1 MTTLREAL
9 STTGLTPDDTTA
21 TITGVNTTAG
31 TVDLDLGGGQ
41 LMPGV
46 RVLSAAFPSAPSIG
60 QLVAVMRYPSGQR
73 IVLGPVAATL
83 AAPSFRSELAIPWT
97 VLPATAGGTANPL
110 VVSAVSSRSWRPLD
124 GWSRPDIYQGAYSA
138 GNTYWEGLAFH
149 GAGAFSAL
157 TGRTCQRFRVRL
169 ARINEGGN
177 SSWTR
182 LWVAMHA
189 HATQPTDR
197 PLWVTSATSTEP
209 DGSVI
214 QLERNTSDVFDLP
227 PAWGQML
234 INGTAAGV
242 GLLRLAAGN
251 GEYSISPAV
260 ATDPAMMQIT
270 LDWS

>member
-1 MTTLREAL
+1 VSLADAL
-9 STTGLTPDDTTA
+9 SSDPRALIVPARVDVVSTD
-21 TITGVNTTAG
+21 G
-31 TVDLDLGGGQ
+31 TVDLDMGGGAIVKA
-41 LMPGV
+41 V
-46 RVLSAAFPSAPSIG
+46 RVLESSWAPVGGATVEAIRRDSSSW
-60 QLVAVMRYPSGQR
+60 L
-73 IVLGPVAATL
+73 VLGPIRTSNPTPA
-83 AAPSFRSELAIPWT
+83 FRSELAFPWT

-110 VVSAVSSRSWRPLD
+110 VVSAVSSRSWRPND
-124 GWSRPDIYQGAYSA
+124 GWLRADVYQGAYSGSA
-138 GNTYWEGLAFH
+138 YWEGCAFH

-157 TGRTCQRFRVRL
+157 TGRACQRFRVRL
-169 ARINEGGN
+169 ARTNDGGN
-177 SSWTR
+177 IGNTR

-197 PLWVTSATSTEP
+197 PLWVTSATAT
-209 DGSVI
+209 DTGGATI
-214 QLERNTSDVFDLP
+214 QLARNTSGVFDLP

-260 ATDPAMMQIT
+260 ATDPLMMQIT